1 MSAPGVAD
9 PAGAPVADP
18 ARVPGAGRELTDVT
32 SAVEVPGESGPEA
45 PAQAARRGIGTFRA
59 LSRRNFRLYFIGQI
73 ISNSGTWMQTVAQS
87 WLVLELT
94 KSGLALGLV
103 SAAQFLPIL
112 LLSPLAGVYVDRTD
126 KRRLLVFTQSA
137 FALIALGL
145 GVLVLAK
152 LVALWMVFALAAL
165 MGIVN
170 AIDTPARQSFVIE
183 MVGKE
188 DLANAVSLN
197 AVLMNS
203 ARVIGPAIAGAVIY
217 RFGVGP
223 NFIVNAISYVAVIAS
238 LLMLRSSELM
248 PSPPLQARK
257 GQLREG
263 LRYVARTPRL
273 AIPLLIMLVVG
284 TLAYEFQVSL
294 PLLTTLTF
302 HLGAG
307 AYAAITAALGVG
319 AVIGGLVAATYAKPS
334 MRRLAGAALIFGSLM
349 VVAALMPTFYTSL
362 GAVALAGLVSI
373 IFLSTANTLLQIT
386 AKPDMRGRVMA
397 LYTVAFLGTTPIGA
411 PLVGYIAQH
420 FGGRAGILVGGV
432 ATVAAGALGALAMQL
447 ARKRR
452 IEALEHSAA

>member
-1 MSAPGVAD
+1 MEEP
-9 PAGAPVADP
+9 
-18 ARVPGAGRELTDVT
+18 E
-32 SAVEVPGESGPEA
+32 ESGPEA
-45 PAQAARRGIGTFRA
+45 TRGLARRRIGTFRA
-59 LSRRNFRLYFIGQI
+59 LSRRNFRIYFIGQI

-94 KSGLALGLV
+94 KSGVALGLV

-112 LLSPLAGVYVDRTD
+112 LLSPLAGVYVDRAD

-137 FALIALGL
+137 FALIALVL
-145 GVLVLAK
+145 GIVVLAK
-152 LVALWMVFALAAL
+152 VVALWMVFALAGL

-183 MVGKE
+183 MVGKK

-223 NFIVNAISYVAVIAS
+223 NFIANAISYLAVIAS
-238 LLMLRSSELM
+238 LLMLRASELM
-248 PSPPLQARK
+248 PSTPLQARK

-273 AIPLLIMLVVG
+273 GIPLLMMLVVG

-307 AYAAITAALGVG
+307 AYAAITAALGAG
-319 AVIGGLVAATYAKPS
+319 AVVGGLAAATFAKPS
-334 MRRLAGAALIFGSLM
+334 MRRLAGAALVFGALM

-362 GAVALAGLVSI
+362 GAVAVAGLVSI
-373 IFLSTANTLLQIT
+373 IFLSTANALLQIT
-386 AKPDMRGRVMA
+386 SKPEMRGRVMA

-411 PLVGYIAQH
+411 PLVGYISQH
-420 FGGRAGILVGGV
+420 FGGRAGILVGGM
-432 ATVAAGALGALAMQL
+432 ATVIAGALGALAMQL
-447 ARKRR
+447 VRKRR
-452 IEALEHSAA
+452 EDATQPAVA

>member
-9 PAGAPVADP
+9 PDRVPVADH
-18 ARVPGAGRELTDVT
+18 ARVPGAGREPNDVT

-45 PAQAARRGIGTFRA
+45 PAQVARRGIGTFRA

-452 IEALEHSAA
+452 IEALERSVA

>member
-1 MSAPGVAD
+1 MSAQSFVN
-9 PAGAPVADP
+9 PAGAHAPAP
-18 ARVPGAGRELTDVT
+18 ARVPDAYRELDDV
-32 SAVEVPGESGPEA
+32 SNVVEEPGESGPEA
-45 PAQAARRGIGTFRA
+45 PAREARRRIGTFRA

-112 LLSPLAGVYVDRTD
+112 VLSPLAGVYVDRAD

-137 FALIALGL
+137 FALIALVL

-152 LVALWMVFALAAL
+152 VVALWMVFALAAL
-165 MGIVN
+165 MGVVN
-170 AIDTPARQSFVIE
+170 AVDTPARQSFVIE

-197 AVLMNS
+197 AVIMNS

-223 NFIVNAISYVAVIAS
+223 NFVANAISYLAVIAS

-263 LRYVARTPRL
+263 LKYVARTPRL

-307 AYAAITAALGVG
+307 SYAAITSALGVG

-334 MRRLAGAALIFGSLM
+334 MRRLAGAALVFGTLM

-362 GAVALAGLVSI
+362 GAVAVAGLVSI

-386 AKPDMRGRVMA
+386 AKPEMRGRVMA

-432 ATVAAGALGALAMQL
+432 AAVAAGALGAMAMQL

-452 IEALEHSAA
+452 VETLEPSAA